1 MGARIHRRPPLETD
15 RSDLELA
22 SVLGRQ
28 TASLGCGLRGARSR
42 YIPPVESSFRVDV
55 RSQNRTAVVVVS
67 GELDV
72 ASGPTL
78 EQELAGAEASDAQLV
93 ILDLRALEFIDS
105 TGLSILI
112 KAHQQAEASGRRFAV
127 VRGRSQVQRLLG
139 LTGLEERL
147 TLVDSPEE
155 LLGVAEE

>member
-1 MGARIHRRPPLETD
+1 
-15 RSDLELA
+15 
-22 SVLGRQ
+22 
-28 TASLGCGLRGARSR
+28 
-42 YIPPVESSFRVDV
+42 VESNFRVNV
-55 RSQNRTAVVVVS
+55 RSENRAALVVVS

-72 ASGPTL
+72 ASGPRL
-78 EQELAGAEASDAQLV
+78 EQELAKTDSSDAELV
-93 ILDLRALEFIDS
+93 ILDLRELEFIDS

-147 TLVDSPEE
+147 TLVDSPED

>member
-1 MGARIHRRPPLETD
+1 M
-15 RSDLELA
+15 
-22 SVLGRQ
+22 
-28 TASLGCGLRGARSR
+28 
-42 YIPPVESSFRVDV
+42 ESSFRVDV
-55 RSQNRTAVVVVS
+55 RNQNRTALVVVS

-78 EQELAGAEASDAQLV
+78 EQELATTGASDAQLL
-93 ILDLRALEFIDS
+93 ILDLRDLEFIDS

-155 LLGVAEE
+155 LLGVADE

>member
-1 MGARIHRRPPLETD
+1 
-15 RSDLELA
+15 
-22 SVLGRQ
+22 
-28 TASLGCGLRGARSR
+28 
-42 YIPPVESSFRVDV
+42 VESSFRVDV
-55 RSQNRTAVVVVS
+55 RNRNRTALVVVS

-78 EQELAGAEASDAQLV
+78 EQELAKADASDAQLV
-93 ILDLRALEFIDS
+93 ILDLRDLEFIDS

>member
-1 MGARIHRRPPLETD
+1 M
-15 RSDLELA
+15 
-22 SVLGRQ
+22 
-28 TASLGCGLRGARSR
+28 
-42 YIPPVESSFRVDV
+42 ESSFRVDV
-55 RSQNRTAVVVVS
+55 RNENRTALVVVS

-72 ASGPTL
+72 ASGPML
-78 EQELAGAEASDAQLV
+78 EQELAKAEASDPQLL
-93 ILDLRALEFIDS
+93 ILDLRDLEFIDS

-147 TLVDSPEE
+147 PMVDSPEE
-155 LLGVAEE
+155 LLGVADD

>member
-1 MGARIHRRPPLETD
+1 
-15 RSDLELA
+15 
-22 SVLGRQ
+22 
-28 TASLGCGLRGARSR
+28 
-42 YIPPVESSFRVDV
+42 VESSFRVDV
-55 RSQNRTAVVVVS
+55 RNRDRTALLVVR

-78 EQELAGAEASDAQLV
+78 ERELAKAEASDVQLL
-93 ILDLRALEFIDS
+93 ILDLRELEFIDS

-112 KAHQQAEASGRRFAV
+112 KAHQRAEASGRRFAV

-147 TLVDSPEE
+147 TLIDSPEE
-155 LLGVAEE
+155 LLGVAED

>member
-1 MGARIHRRPPLETD
+1 
-15 RSDLELA
+15 
-22 SVLGRQ
+22 
-28 TASLGCGLRGARSR
+28 
-42 YIPPVESSFRVDV
+42 VESSFRVDV

-72 ASGPTL
+72 ASGPAL
-78 EQELAGAEASDAQLV
+78 EQELASAEASDAQLV
-93 ILDLRALEFIDS
+93 ILDLRDLDFIDS

-112 KAHQQAEASGRRFAV
+112 KAHQHAEASGRRFAV

>member
-1 MGARIHRRPPLETD
+1 
-15 RSDLELA
+15 
-22 SVLGRQ
+22 
-28 TASLGCGLRGARSR
+28 
-42 YIPPVESSFRVDV
+42 VESSFRVDI

-72 ASGPTL
+72 ASGPAL
-78 EQELAGAEASDAQLV
+78 EHELARTDASDTQLV
-93 ILDLRALEFIDS
+93 ILDLRDLEFIDS

-147 TLVDSPEE
+147 TLKSSSARPRSR
-155 LLGVAEE
+155 A

>member
-1 MGARIHRRPPLETD
+1 MVSFPIR
-15 RSDLELA
+15 A
-22 SVLGRQ
+22 SPG
-28 TASLGCGLRGARSR
+28 TACPRAEHANEKLRGALRAAGSR
-42 YIPPVESSFRVDV
+42 YAPIVESSFRVDV
-55 RSQNRTAVVVVS
+55 RSRDRTALVVVS

-78 EQELAGAEASDAQLV
+78 EQELAKADASDAQLV
-93 ILDLRALEFIDS
+93 ILDLRDLEFIDS

-155 LLGVAEE
+155 LGGVAEE

>member
-1 MGARIHRRPPLETD
+1 
-15 RSDLELA
+15 
-22 SVLGRQ
+22 
-28 TASLGCGLRGARSR
+28 
-42 YIPPVESSFRVDV
+42 VESTFRVDV
-55 RSQNRTAVVVVS
+55 HSQNRTAVVVVS

-72 ASGPTL
+72 ATGPTL
-78 EQELAGAEASDAQLV
+78 EHELAAAEAADAQLV
-93 ILDLRALEFIDS
+93 ILDLRDLEFIDS

-112 KAHQQAEASGRRFAV
+112 KAHHQAEASGRRFAV

>member
-1 MGARIHRRPPLETD
+1 
-15 RSDLELA
+15 
-22 SVLGRQ
+22 
-28 TASLGCGLRGARSR
+28 
-42 YIPPVESSFRVDV
+42 VESSFRVAV
-55 RSQNRTAVVVVS
+55 RSAHGTAILVVS

-78 EQELAGAEASDAQLV
+78 ERELAKAEASDAQLV
-93 ILDLRALEFIDS
+93 IIDLRDLEFIDS

-112 KAHQQAEASGRRFAV
+112 KAHRQAESSGRRFAV

-147 TLVDSPEE
+147 TLIDSPEE
-155 LLGVAEE
+155 LLGVAGE

>member
-1 MGARIHRRPPLETD
+1 M
-15 RSDLELA
+15 
-22 SVLGRQ
+22 
-28 TASLGCGLRGARSR
+28 
-42 YIPPVESSFRVDV
+42 ESSFRVDV
-55 RSQNRTAVVVVS
+55 RNENRTALVVVS

-72 ASGPTL
+72 ASGPML
-78 EQELAGAEASDAQLV
+78 EQELAKAEASDPQLL
-93 ILDLRALEFIDS
+93 ILDLRDLEFIDS

-155 LLGVAEE
+155 LLGVADD

>member
-1 MGARIHRRPPLETD
+1 
-15 RSDLELA
+15 
-22 SVLGRQ
+22 
-28 TASLGCGLRGARSR
+28 
-42 YIPPVESSFRVDV
+42 VESSFRVDV
-55 RSQNRTAVVVVS
+55 RNENRTALVVVS

-78 EQELAGAEASDAQLV
+78 EQELAKSEASDAQLL
-93 ILDLRALEFIDS
+93 ILDLRDLDFIDS

-112 KAHQQAEASGRRFAV
+112 KAHQHAEASGRRFAV
-127 VRGRSQVQRLLG
+127 VRGTSQVQRLLS

-155 LLGVAEE
+155 LLGVADD

>member
-1 MGARIHRRPPLETD
+1 MSFPIRTSPGTACPGPERPNLK
-15 RSDLELA
+15 
-22 SVLGRQ
+22 LG
-28 TASLGCGLRGARSR
+28 GGLRIAGSR
-42 YIPPVESSFRVDV
+42 YAPVVESSFRVDV
-55 RSQNRTAVVVVS
+55 RNRNRTALVVVS

-78 EQELAGAEASDAQLV
+78 EQELAKADASGAQLV
-93 ILDLRALEFIDS
+93 ILDLRSLDFIDS